1 MVVCTSRQNRERRQ
15 LGGRKIM
22 ITLIGWLMM
31 AAGAG
36 LLAISM
42 FGVFRL
48 PDTLARQHAGTKA
61 ATFAL
66 VVMALGVA
74 TVLPRPDVWLR
85 LALLILA
92 LWVTLPAASHALARA
107 AVSRRRAA
115 GEATGSPVR

>member
-1 MVVCTSRQNRERRQ
+1 
-15 LGGRKIM
+15 M
-22 ITLIGWLMM
+22 IALIGWLMM
-31 AAGAG
+31 AVGAG

-42 FGVFRL
+42 FGVLRL

-61 ATFAL
+61 ATLAL

-74 TVLPRPDVWLR
+74 AVLPRADVWLR

-115 GEATGSPVR
+115 GEATGTPAR